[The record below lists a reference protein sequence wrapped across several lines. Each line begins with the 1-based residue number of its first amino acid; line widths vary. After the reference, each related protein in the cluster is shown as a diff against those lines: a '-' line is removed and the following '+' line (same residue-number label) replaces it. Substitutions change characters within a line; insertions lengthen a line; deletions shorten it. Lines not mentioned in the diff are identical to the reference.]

1 MNDKIV
7 KMYAKNNRSAV
18 ILENGDAVF
27 WGGVSYDPD
36 CSLKT
41 MPRYDGLNKFNDEEG
56 MPKDK
61 KIVDIG
67 LGYLHDLVL
76 VE

>member
-1 MNDKIV
+1 MMPTKTWIVMNDLQESFNQITHFDFLIDKLQE
-7 KMYAKNNRSAV
+7 AV
-18 ILENGDAVF
+18 NA
-27 WGGVSYDPD
+27 
-36 CSLKT
+36 
-41 MPRYDGLNKFNDEEG
+41 NDH
-56 MPKDK
+56 K